1 MHGPVKR
8 HHIDARTE
16 QVTAALERI
25 AKDDD
30 TLFSTKELAA
40 LFGVTVTWCKIRR
53 MRGEGPDWIA
63 LAPRCIRYRKRDIV
77 KWLDTRKRLH
87 SKRRAGKAA

>member
-1 MHGPVKR
+1 MQGPVKR

-25 AKDDD
+25 AKNDD

-53 MRGEGPDWIA
+53 MRGEGP
-63 LAPRCIRYRKRDIV
+63 V
-77 KWLDTRKRLH
+77 KKSPAKTVHPL
-87 SKRRAGKAA
+87 SQA